1 MTFAAVCC
9 YYCHQAT
16 RGATAHLEPETL
28 NDMDQPNAMESGL
41 LRPENQICTRWTT
54 DCANKP
60 DIPYDDNGAQLG
72 AVHMDLGERRRILRM
87 INAQCNGVDIDTFI
101 EVVKLGEDYYILR
114 ISTPTCMRRE
124 KVIRFLRDHGYHV
137 NTESEKTAPGE
148 GCHRTVTYIYNYRI
162 DFKGNLTELADDVA
176 LISGYWKTQSQRD
189 RKKASPHS
197 RNVGL

>member
-1 MTFAAVCC
+1 
-9 YYCHQAT
+9 
-16 RGATAHLEPETL
+16 
-28 NDMDQPNAMESGL
+28 
-41 LRPENQICTRWTT
+41 
-54 DCANKP
+54 
-60 DIPYDDNGAQLG
+60 
-72 AVHMDLGERRRILRM
+72 M
-87 INAQCNGVDIDTFI
+87 INAQCNGVDIDAFI

-137 NTESEKTAPGE
+137 NTESKKTAPGE

-189 RKKASPHS
+189 RKRLRHTQEMWDYSDSDLDDLCLIEPTGLLCKVAFAQAN
-197 RNVGL
+197 RYRGTITFNVNTGIGNAQARDVYKNEFMMGDDQSIYPARISTDGLNVSLGLHHRLID